1 MNLITNNQNGE
12 VMKRN
17 KKRLIT
23 ALIIIV
29 AVAAVLVFM
38 KFFNGNLLYISTG
51 MGKSVVMKVDGQKTY
66 TFEAEVLMSD
76 AKKQYEDMFGS
87 SIWTED
93 IDGQPLYKRTDKSK
107 AYKSKMYEFYG

>member
-66 TFEAEVLMSD
+66 TFEE
-76 AKKQYEDMFGS
+76 
-87 SIWTED
+87 
-93 IDGQPLYKRTDKSK
+93 
-107 AYKSKMYEFYG
+107 

>member
-1 MNLITNNQNGE
+1 
-12 VMKRN
+12 MKRN

-51 MGKSVVMKVDGQKTY
+51 MGKSVVRRLMDRRLIHLRQKY
-66 TFEAEVLMSD
+66 
-76 AKKQYEDMFGS
+76 
-87 SIWTED
+87 
-93 IDGQPLYKRTDKSK
+93 
-107 AYKSKMYEFYG
+107 

>member
-38 KFFNGNLLYISTG
+38 KFFNGNLLYI
-51 MGKSVVMKVDGQKTY
+51 
-66 TFEAEVLMSD
+66 
-76 AKKQYEDMFGS
+76 
-87 SIWTED
+87 
-93 IDGQPLYKRTDKSK
+93 
-107 AYKSKMYEFYG
+107 